1 MPDRVLTGSWPV
13 TFRLALLAKDVDI
26 ACRFLEEQGIASPL
40 LRPGVCELLHEARAR
55 LGEGADYMEAIRLQE
70 QDAGAEIRG

>member
-1 MPDRVLTGSWPV
+1 MPERVLTGAWPV
-13 TFRLALLAKDVDI
+13 TFPPGAAGQGRGYRVP
-26 ACRFLEEQGIASPL
+26 FLEEQGIASPL
-40 LRPGVCELLHEARAR
+40 LRQASQLLHEARAR